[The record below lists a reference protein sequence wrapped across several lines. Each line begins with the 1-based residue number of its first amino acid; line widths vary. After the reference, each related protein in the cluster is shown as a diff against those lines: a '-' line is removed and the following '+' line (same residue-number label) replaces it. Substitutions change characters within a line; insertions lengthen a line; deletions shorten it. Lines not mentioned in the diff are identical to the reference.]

1 MIKNIKR
8 TFFSAL
14 KILSDERNLPAMI
27 NCAHGK
33 DRTGIVS
40 AMVLGV
46 LGKTNTEI
54 AENYA
59 LSQVSDIDLFF
70 SRGFLTGFYTV

>member
-1 MIKNIKR
+1 
-8 TFFSAL
+8 
-14 KILSDERNLPAMI
+14 MI

-70 SRGFLTGFYTV
+70 SGGFLTGFYTI